1 MYLKS
6 IEIQGFKSFANKIK
20 LEFHNGFTAI
30 VGPNGSG
37 KSNVADAVRWVLGEQ
52 RVKQLRGGSMQDVIF
67 AGTELRKPLSSAYVA
82 ITFDNSDHKLPVD
95 YKEVTVARRLYRS
108 GESEYLLNNVQVRLR
123 DVQELFYD
131 TGIGKEGYSIIGQ
144 GQIEKILS
152 DKPEDRRELFDEAAG
167 IVKFKR
173 RKELSVKKL
182 ENEKANLIRVNDILT
197 ELERQVGPLEKQSEK
212 AQIYLK
218 AHEELKNL
226 DVNLFLMQNG
236 ETMKQLED
244 LKEKLG
250 IASGDLE
257 RTGQQYEATRTSYDE
272 LGTELENLDQT
283 IEMTRGEIA
292 RSNVVRNQLETQ
304 IKVAEESIRSMTGNA
319 EHFRTREESVRG
331 EIEEKQRERASIADG
346 KSGIDTQMSELEA
359 KRQTAEEELERV
371 QADQKSLSDAIDE
384 KRSAL
389 MDTIANRG
397 TIKAKLAAMTTRREQ
412 YEVRK
417 SELTSRLVR
426 ASSDEAE
433 HDRELE
439 RLRGVFEKVAG
450 EAADLGDRQKKLE
463 AQIAEKKNALTAAD
477 ERLRSTEVEYHQE
490 KSRLDAL
497 ANLTERYE
505 GFGGSVKKVMEQK
518 VREPGLIGVVA
529 DLVKTEPK
537 YETAIE
543 TALGGSI
550 QNIVTN
556 DEDTAKRMIGLL
568 KREKAGRA
576 TFLPLTAIR
585 SSQGF
590 NMMGAL
596 KERGVVGLADT
607 LVKTAP
613 EYRDVARSL
622 LGRILVVDQYDHA
635 VEISRKYQQKIRM
648 VTLEGE
654 MFMPG
659 GAISGGMFR
668 NSSNLLGRRR
678 EIAELEKRTK
688 ELKDSMEK
696 LEEETASLREER
708 NRLRAEQESVRVQLQ
723 AKFIEQNT
731 ARMNINAEEERKKE
745 STEGYD
751 ALREENESIEE
762 TKQDLD
768 REEQEIRKELADSEE
783 TEARGSAEVE
793 EMTGK
798 LSALRNLEDEKQ
810 AVVQKWDI
818 EVQKKRQKQEFEE
831 QELSRVDGEISRLT
845 MELNEI
851 LESIRQGS
859 VEIEDKRKN
868 IGTLKETIESAQEDL
883 QGKQE
888 LLTRSQERRTELSAR
903 QKKTLE
909 EREHLAE
916 EKTRLDKEV
925 FRLGELRNKSEEA
938 MERQISYLWNEY
950 ELTPSQAAEMR
961 DEEMNDLAKMRTRAE
976 ELKKQIRSLGNVNV
990 NAIQEYQDVKERYTF
1005 LKGQHDDLIAAAQSL
1020 EKIIEELDV
1029 QMRRQ
1034 FKTQFA
1040 RIQTEFDK
1048 VFRQLF
1054 GGGSGRLELM
1064 EDADILEAGVRV
1076 IAQPPGKKLVNMMQ
1090 MSGGEKSLTAI
1101 SLLFAIQNLKPS
1113 PFCLLDEIEAALD
1126 ENNVVRYADYLRKLT
1141 DNTQFIVITHRRGT
1155 MDRADRL
1162 YGITM
1167 QEKGVSTLVSVS
1179 LIDEKDLAS

>member
-1 MYLKS
+1 M
-6 IEIQGFKSFANKIK
+6 
-20 LEFHNGFTAI
+20 
-30 VGPNGSG
+30 
-37 KSNVADAVRWVLGEQ
+37 
-52 RVKQLRGGSMQDVIF
+52 
-67 AGTELRKPLSSAYVA
+67 
-82 ITFDNSDHKLPVD
+82 
-95 YKEVTVARRLYRS
+95 
-108 GESEYLLNNVQVRLR
+108 
-123 DVQELFYD
+123 
-131 TGIGKEGYSIIGQ
+131 
-144 GQIEKILS
+144 
-152 DKPEDRRELFDEAAG
+152 
-167 IVKFKR
+167 
-173 RKELSVKKL
+173 
-182 ENEKANLIRVNDILT
+182 
-197 ELERQVGPLEKQSEK
+197 EKQSEK

-236 ETMKQLED
+236 ETMSQLED

-250 IASGDLE
+250 IAQDDLN
-257 RTGQQYEATRTSYDE
+257 RTSEQYEETKTSYE
-272 LGTELENLDQT
+272 QLGGELEELDQT
-283 IEMTRGEIA
+283 IEHARNEIA
-292 RSNVVRNQLETQ
+292 RSNVVSNQLETQ
-304 IKVAEESIRSMTGNA
+304 VKVAEESIRSMSGNA
-319 EHFRTREESVRG
+319 EHFHTREESVRG
-331 EIEEKQRERASIADG
+331 EIDEKQKERARIAEG
-346 KSGIDTQMSELEA
+346 KSGIDDEMSALDRNRKAAQTELEELQEEQ
-359 KRQTAEEELERV
+359 RQ
-371 QADQKSLSDAIDE
+371 QSDAIDE

-412 YEVRK
+412 IEVRK

-439 RLRGVFEKVAG
+439 RLRSVFEKVAG
-450 EAADLGDRQKKLE
+450 EAADLGDRQKVLE
-463 AQIAEKKNALTAAD
+463 QKIAEKKSELSAAD

-490 KSRLDAL
+490 KSKLDAL

-505 GFGGSVKKVMEQK
+505 GFGGSVKRVMEQK
-518 VREPGLIGVVA
+518 DREPGLIGVVA

-556 DEDTAKRMIGLL
+556 DEATAKRMIGLL

-585 SSQGF
+585 NSQGF

-607 LVKTAP
+607 LVHTAP

-622 LGRILVVDQYDHA
+622 LGRVLVVDQYDHA

-668 NSSNLLGRRR
+668 SSSNLLGRRR
-678 EIAELEKRTK
+678 EITELEKRTK
-688 ELKDSMEK
+688 ELKASMEK
-696 LEEETASLREER
+696 LEESISSCKEER
-708 NRLRAEQESVRVQLQ
+708 NRMRAEQETIRVQLQ

-745 STEGYD
+745 SAEGYD
-751 ALREENESIEE
+751 ALREENASIEE
-762 TKQDLD
+762 KKHDLD
-768 REEQEIRKELADSEE
+768 LEEAAIRDELANSEKL
-783 TEARGSAEVE
+783 EAENNASVE
-793 EMTGK
+793 EMTKK
-798 LSALRNLEDEKQ
+798 LAELRLHEDEKQ
-810 AVVQKWDI
+810 AVVQKWDVEI
-818 EVQKKRQKQEFEE
+818 QKKRQKQEFEE
-831 QELSRVDGEISRLT
+831 QELARVDSELNRLS

-851 LESIRQGS
+851 LESIRQGT
-859 VEIEDKRKN
+859 VAIEDKKKN
-868 IGTLKETIESAQEDL
+868 IETLKETIESARANLEEKQSLLEESQKKKAEL
-883 QGKQE
+883 SGKQKE
-888 LLTRSQERRTELSAR
+888 SLNAREALS
-903 QKKTLE
+903 
-909 EREHLAE
+909 E

-925 FRLGELRNKSEEA
+925 FRLGELKKKSEEA
-938 MERQISYLWNEY
+938 IERQISYLWNEY

-961 DEEMNDLAKMRTRAE
+961 NEDMTDLPGMRSRAE

-990 NAIQEYQDVKERYTF
+990 NAIQEYQEVKERYTF
-1005 LKGQHDDLIAAAQSL
+1005 LKNQHDDLIAAAQSL

-1048 VFRQLF
+1048 VFKQLF
-1054 GGGSGRLELM
+1054 GGGSGKLELM

>member
-1 MYLKS
+1 
-6 IEIQGFKSFANKIK
+6 
-20 LEFHNGFTAI
+20 
-30 VGPNGSG
+30 
-37 KSNVADAVRWVLGEQ
+37 
-52 RVKQLRGGSMQDVIF
+52 
-67 AGTELRKPLSSAYVA
+67 
-82 ITFDNSDHKLPVD
+82 
-95 YKEVTVARRLYRS
+95 
-108 GESEYLLNNVQVRLR
+108 
-123 DVQELFYD
+123 
-131 TGIGKEGYSIIGQ
+131 
-144 GQIEKILS
+144 
-152 DKPEDRRELFDEAAG
+152 
-167 IVKFKR
+167 
-173 RKELSVKKL
+173 
-182 ENEKANLIRVNDILT
+182 
-197 ELERQVGPLEKQSEK
+197 
-212 AQIYLK
+212 
-218 AHEELKNL
+218 
-226 DVNLFLMQNG
+226 
-236 ETMKQLED
+236 
-244 LKEKLG
+244 
-250 IASGDLE
+250 
-257 RTGQQYEATRTSYDE
+257 
-272 LGTELENLDQT
+272 
-283 IEMTRGEIA
+283 
-292 RSNVVRNQLETQ
+292 
-304 IKVAEESIRSMTGNA
+304 
-319 EHFRTREESVRG
+319 
-331 EIEEKQRERASIADG
+331 
-346 KSGIDTQMSELEA
+346 
-359 KRQTAEEELERV
+359 
-371 QADQKSLSDAIDE
+371 
-384 KRSAL
+384 

-412 YEVRK
+412 IEVRK

-439 RLRGVFEKVAG
+439 RLRAVFEKVAG
-450 EAADLGDRQKKLE
+450 EAADLGDRQKVLE
-463 AQIAEKKNALTAAD
+463 QKIAEKKSELSAAD

-490 KSRLDAL
+490 KSKLDAL

-505 GFGGSVKKVMEQK
+505 GFGGSVKRVMEQK
-518 VREPGLIGVVA
+518 DREPGLIGVVA

-556 DEDTAKRMIGLL
+556 DEATAKRMIGLL

-585 SSQGF
+585 NSQGF

-607 LVKTAP
+607 LVHTAP

-622 LGRILVVDQYDHA
+622 LGRVLVVDQYDHA

-668 NSSNLLGRRR
+668 SSSNLLGRRR
-678 EIAELEKRTK
+678 EITELEKRTK
-688 ELKDSMEK
+688 ELKASMEK
-696 LEEETASLREER
+696 LEESISSCKEER
-708 NRLRAEQESVRVQLQ
+708 NRMRAEQETIRVQLQ

-745 STEGYD
+745 SAEGYD

-762 TKQDLD
+762 KKHDLD
-768 REEQEIRKELADSEE
+768 LEEAAIRDELANSEKL
-783 TEARGSAEVE
+783 EAESNASVE
-793 EMTGK
+793 EMTKK
-798 LSALRNLEDEKQ
+798 LAELRLHEDEKQ
-810 AVVQKWDI
+810 AVVQKWDVEI
-818 EVQKKRQKQEFEE
+818 QKKRQKQEFEE
-831 QELSRVDGEISRLT
+831 QELARVDSELNRLS

-851 LESIRQGS
+851 LESIRQGT
-859 VEIEDKRKN
+859 VAIEDKKKN
-868 IGTLKETIESAQEDL
+868 IETLKETIESARANLEEKQSLLEESQKKKAEL
-883 QGKQE
+883 SGKQKE
-888 LLTRSQERRTELSAR
+888 SLNAREALS
-903 QKKTLE
+903 
-909 EREHLAE
+909 E

-925 FRLGELRNKSEEA
+925 FRLGELKKKSEEA
-938 MERQISYLWNEY
+938 IERQISYLWNEY

-961 DEEMNDLAKMRTRAE
+961 NEDMTDLPGMRSRAE

-990 NAIQEYQDVKERYTF
+990 NAIQEYQEVKERYTF
-1005 LKGQHDDLIAAAQSL
+1005 LKNQHDDLIAAAQSL

-1048 VFRQLF
+1048 VFKQLF
-1054 GGGSGRLELM
+1054 GGGSGKLELM

>member
-1 MYLKS
+1 
-6 IEIQGFKSFANKIK
+6 
-20 LEFHNGFTAI
+20 
-30 VGPNGSG
+30 
-37 KSNVADAVRWVLGEQ
+37 
-52 RVKQLRGGSMQDVIF
+52 
-67 AGTELRKPLSSAYVA
+67 
-82 ITFDNSDHKLPVD
+82 
-95 YKEVTVARRLYRS
+95 
-108 GESEYLLNNVQVRLR
+108 
-123 DVQELFYD
+123 
-131 TGIGKEGYSIIGQ
+131 
-144 GQIEKILS
+144 
-152 DKPEDRRELFDEAAG
+152 
-167 IVKFKR
+167 
-173 RKELSVKKL
+173 
-182 ENEKANLIRVNDILT
+182 
-197 ELERQVGPLEKQSEK
+197 
-212 AQIYLK
+212 
-218 AHEELKNL
+218 
-226 DVNLFLMQNG
+226 MQNG
-236 ETMKQLED
+236 ETMSQLED

-250 IASGDLE
+250 IAQDDLN
-257 RTGQQYEATRTSYDE
+257 RTSEEYE
-272 LGTELENLDQT
+272 ETKNSYEQLGGELEELDQT
-283 IEMTRGEIA
+283 IENARNEIA
-292 RSNVVRNQLETQ
+292 RSNVVSNQLETQ
-304 IKVAEESIRSMTGNA
+304 VKVAEESIRSMSGNA
-319 EHFRTREESVRG
+319 EHFHTREESVRG
-331 EIEEKQRERASIADG
+331 EIDEKQKERARIAEG
-346 KSGIDTQMSELEA
+346 KSGIDDEMSVLDRNRKVAQAELEA
-359 KRQTAEEELERV
+359 LQAEQRQ
-371 QADQKSLSDAIDE
+371 QSDAIDE

-412 YEVRK
+412 IEVRK

-439 RLRGVFEKVAG
+439 RLRAVFEKVAG
-450 EAADLGDRQKKLE
+450 EAADLGDRQKVLE
-463 AQIAEKKNALTAAD
+463 QKIAEKKSELSAAD

-490 KSRLDAL
+490 KSKLDAL

-505 GFGGSVKKVMEQK
+505 GFGGSVKRVMEQK
-518 VREPGLIGVVA
+518 DREPGLIGVVA

-556 DEDTAKRMIGLL
+556 DEATAKRMIGLL

-585 SSQGF
+585 NSQGF

-607 LVKTAP
+607 LVHTAP

-622 LGRILVVDQYDHA
+622 LGRVLVVDQYDHA

-668 NSSNLLGRRR
+668 SSSNLLGRRR
-678 EIAELEKRTK
+678 EITELEKRTK
-688 ELKDSMEK
+688 ELKASMEK
-696 LEEETASLREER
+696 LEESISSCKEER
-708 NRLRAEQESVRVQLQ
+708 NRMRAEQETIRVQLQ

-745 STEGYD
+745 SAEGYD

-762 TKQDLD
+762 KKHDLD
-768 REEQEIRKELADSEE
+768 LEEAAIRDELANSEKL
-783 TEARGSAEVE
+783 EAESNASVE
-793 EMTGK
+793 EMTKK
-798 LSALRNLEDEKQ
+798 LAELRLHEDEKQ
-810 AVVQKWDI
+810 AVVQKWDVEI
-818 EVQKKRQKQEFEE
+818 QKKRQKQEFEE
-831 QELSRVDGEISRLT
+831 QELARVDSELNRLS

-851 LESIRQGS
+851 LESIRQGT
-859 VEIEDKRKN
+859 VAIEDKKKN
-868 IGTLKETIESAQEDL
+868 IETLKETIESARANLEEKQSLLEESQKKKAEL
-883 QGKQE
+883 SGKQKE
-888 LLTRSQERRTELSAR
+888 SLNARETLS
-903 QKKTLE
+903 
-909 EREHLAE
+909 E

-925 FRLGELRNKSEEA
+925 FRLGELKKKSEEA
-938 MERQISYLWNEY
+938 IERQISYLWNEY

-961 DEEMNDLAKMRTRAE
+961 NEDMTDLPGMRSRAE

-990 NAIQEYQDVKERYTF
+990 NAIQEYQEVKERYTF
-1005 LKGQHDDLIAAAQSL
+1005 LKNQHDDLIAAAQSL
-1020 EKIIEELDV
+1020 EKIIEELDA

-1048 VFRQLF
+1048 VFKQLF
-1054 GGGSGRLELM
+1054 GGGSGKLELM

>member
-1 MYLKS
+1 M
-6 IEIQGFKSFANKIK
+6 G
-20 LEFHNGFTAI
+20 H
-30 VGPNGSG
+30 
-37 KSNVADAVRWVLGEQ
+37 
-52 RVKQLRGGSMQDVIF
+52 
-67 AGTELRKPLSSAYVA
+67 
-82 ITFDNSDHKLPVD
+82 
-95 YKEVTVARRLYRS
+95 
-108 GESEYLLNNVQVRLR
+108 
-123 DVQELFYD
+123 
-131 TGIGKEGYSIIGQ
+131 
-144 GQIEKILS
+144 GQIDMLLH

-182 ENEKANLIRVNDILT
+182 ENEKSNLIRVNDILT

-236 ETMKQLED
+236 ETMSQLED

-250 IASGDLE
+250 IAQDDLN
-257 RTGQQYEATRTSYDE
+257 RTSEEYE
-272 LGTELENLDQT
+272 ETKNSYEQLGGELEELDQT
-283 IEMTRGEIA
+283 IENARNEIA
-292 RSNVVRNQLETQ
+292 RSNVVSNQLETQ
-304 IKVAEESIRSMTGNA
+304 VKVAEESIRSMSGNA
-319 EHFRTREESVRG
+319 EHFHTREESVRG
-331 EIEEKQRERASIADG
+331 EIDEKQKERARIAEG
-346 KSGIDTQMSELEA
+346 KSGIDEEMSALDRNRKAAQTELEELQEEQ
-359 KRQTAEEELERV
+359 RQ
-371 QADQKSLSDAIDE
+371 QSDAIDE

-412 YEVRK
+412 IEVRK

-439 RLRGVFEKVAG
+439 RLRSVFEKVAG
-450 EAADLGDRQKKLE
+450 EAADLGDRQKVLE
-463 AQIAEKKNALTAAD
+463 QKIAEKKSELSAAD

-490 KSRLDAL
+490 KSKLDAL

-505 GFGGSVKKVMEQK
+505 GFGGSVKRVMEQK
-518 VREPGLIGVVA
+518 DREPGLIGVVA

-556 DEDTAKRMIGLL
+556 DEATAKRMIGLL

-585 SSQGF
+585 NSQGF

-607 LVKTAP
+607 LVHTAP

-622 LGRILVVDQYDHA
+622 LGRVLVVDQYDHA

-668 NSSNLLGRRR
+668 SSSNLLGRRR
-678 EIAELEKRTK
+678 EITELEKRTK
-688 ELKDSMEK
+688 ELKASMEK
-696 LEEETASLREER
+696 LEESISSCKEER
-708 NRLRAEQESVRVQLQ
+708 NRMRAEQETIRVQLQ

-745 STEGYD
+745 SVEGYD
-751 ALREENESIEE
+751 ALREENASIEE
-762 TKQDLD
+762 KKHDLD
-768 REEQEIRKELADSEE
+768 LEEAAIRDELANSEKL
-783 TEARGSAEVE
+783 EAENNASVE
-793 EMTGK
+793 EMTKK
-798 LSALRNLEDEKQ
+798 LAELRLREDEKQ
-810 AVVQKWDI
+810 AVVQKWDVEI
-818 EVQKKRQKQEFEE
+818 QKKRQKQEFEE
-831 QELSRVDGEISRLT
+831 QELARVDSELNRLS

-851 LESIRQGS
+851 LESIRQGT
-859 VEIEDKRKN
+859 VAIEDKKKN
-868 IGTLKETIESAQEDL
+868 IETLKETIESARANLEEKQSLLEESQKKKAEL
-883 QGKQE
+883 SGKQKE
-888 LLTRSQERRTELSAR
+888 SLNAREALS
-903 QKKTLE
+903 
-909 EREHLAE
+909 E

-925 FRLGELRNKSEEA
+925 FRLGELKKKSEEA
-938 MERQISYLWNEY
+938 IERQISYLWNEY

-961 DEEMNDLAKMRTRAE
+961 NEDMTDLPGMRSRAE

-990 NAIQEYQDVKERYTF
+990 NAIQEYQEVKERYTF
-1005 LKGQHDDLIAAAQSL
+1005 LKNQHDDLIAAAQSL

-1048 VFRQLF
+1048 VFKQLF
-1054 GGGSGRLELM
+1054 GGGSGKLELM